1 MTFPDRRFEP
11 HKQDI
16 IDLPVSWL
24 IPVAILIVIS
34 FPPLGGQEL
43 IIMVVGLIWGVWW
56 GFAIVTAGTFI
67 GEVLCF
73 WGFKYLFTRKAAE
86 IEQKSIFYACIAR
99 LMRDGGIWMCA
110 SFPSRSRT
118 LRGRET

>member
-56 GFAIVTAGTFI
+56 GFAIVNAGTFI